1 MYEYFKDDE
10 FSRNLSFFLFLYLAA
25 GLRVWDFNSLNVRKK
40 VKYSIVSSSGDNDK
54 RGHLNSK
61 NADKGVLNGVLKNK
75 IFEKGI

>member
-1 MYEYFKDDE
+1 MSGE
-10 FSRNLSFFLFLYLAA
+10 
-25 GLRVWDFNSLNVRKK
+25 K
-40 VKYSIVSSSGDNDK
+40 VKCSIVSSSGDKDK